1 MRNLDECKAEI
12 FCRMEKGIQKRKRLR
27 KRVLSLCLPICLLA
41 TVLSVAVI
49 TRPEQPIAN
58 ASSEGSLE
66 SSNAMYVS
74 FELTDRGGK
83 SIASQT
89 DPNKINA
96 IYGLLSAELSE
107 QSNVSSAEDFSTSS
121 GNFDLNGYKE
131 HNISAT
137 ATADYHEFTFCT
149 DSGDKTVFIL
159 DGNLLTDKAT
169 GQQKLLTKMER
180 AELLSALRKLIS

>member
-89 DPNKINA
+89 DPNKIDA

-107 QSNVSSAEDFSTSS
+107 QSNVSSTEDFSTSS

-131 HNISAT
+131 HNTSAT
-137 ATADYHEFTFCT
+137 AADYHEFTFCT

-169 GQQKLLTKMER
+169 GQKMFLTKVKH
-180 AELLSALRKLIS
+180 AELLNALSELTN